1 MEYTLDNGVLTIC
14 LIGRVDSSNAEAIES
29 ALSACRSENPHT
41 STVLDA
47 DGLEYVSSAGLRVIL
62 RTRKTE
68 PTLKII
74 NVSSEVYDIFEMTG
88 FTEMMSIEKAYR
100 RLSVDGCELIGQ
112 GANGKVYRL
121 DPDTII
127 KVYSDPDSLPDIHRE
142 RELARK
148 AFISGVPTAIPYD
161 VVRVGDGYGSVFEL
175 LNAKPLA
182 QLIMAEPEK
191 EEEYIRLNAELLKK
205 IHSTPIKP
213 GDVPDEREVVLGWTH
228 FMKDYLPA
236 DKYEKLY
243 GLVEAVPVRNY
254 MMHGDYH
261 MKNVMMQDGEVLLI
275 DMDTLCA
282 GDPVFEFAS
291 VYLAYQ
297 GYGEDD
303 HNITRDFIGIPY
315 EKAGHIWRRTL
326 ELYFGTEDTALLNII
341 ADKAKVIAYT
351 RKIRRA
357 IRRHALDTAEG
368 RDEIE
373 RNIARLTALL
383 DRVDSLSLAEQ

>member
-1 MEYTLDNGVLTIC
+1 MDYTLDNGILTVR
-14 LIGRVDSSNAEAIES
+14 LTGRVDSSNAEAFES
-29 ALSACRSENPHT
+29 ALTACRTENPHT
-41 STVLDA
+41 SIILDA
-47 DGLEYVSSAGLRVIL
+47 DELEYVSSAGLRVVL
-62 RTRKTE
+62 RTRKAE
-68 PTLKII
+68 PTLKIV
-74 NVSSEVYDIFEMTG
+74 NVSSEVYEIFEMTG
-88 FTEMMSIEKAYR
+88 FTEMLPIEKGYR
-100 RLSVDGCELIGQ
+100 RLSVDGCEVIGQ

-127 KVYSDPDSLPDIHRE
+127 KVYFNPDSLPDIHRE

-148 AFISGVPTAIPYD
+148 AFIAGVPTAIPYD
-161 VVRVGDGYGSVFEL
+161 VVKVGDGYGSVFEL
-175 LNAKPLA
+175 LNAKPFA

-213 GDVPDEREVVLGWTH
+213 GEMPDEREVVLGWAR

-236 DKYEKLY
+236 DKYKKLY
-243 GLVEAVPVRNY
+243 SLVEAVPVHNY

-261 MKNVMMQDGEVLLI
+261 MKNVMMQNGEVLLI
-275 DMDTLCA
+275 DMDTLCV

-303 HNITRDFIGIPY
+303 HTITDNFIGIPY
-315 EKAGHIWRRTL
+315 EKAGRIWRRTL
-326 ELYFGTEDTALLNII
+326 ELYFGTDDPAVLDAI
-341 ADKAKVIAYT
+341 ADKAKVVGYT

-368 RDEIE
+368 RAEIE
-373 RNIARLTALL
+373 RNIARLNTLL
-383 DRVDSLSLAEQ
+383 DRVDSLSLAE